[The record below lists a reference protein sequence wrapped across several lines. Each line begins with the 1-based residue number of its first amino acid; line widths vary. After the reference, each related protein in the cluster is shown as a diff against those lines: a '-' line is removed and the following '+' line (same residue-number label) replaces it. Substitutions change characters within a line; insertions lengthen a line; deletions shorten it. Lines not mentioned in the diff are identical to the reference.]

1 MPISRTLLMW
11 RLLAIISVLLI
22 WAGSLLPAEDI
33 ARVSTALQDKL
44 LHFLGYL
51 LVALLIGQG
60 WRQLSWWVV
69 WLLTFLIG
77 AGAEVAQELLTRS
90 RTFEWLDFVAN
101 GGGALAGVAVSQL
114 IQLTFTDKSA
124 GGGQIDDQH

>member
-1 MPISRTLLMW
+1 MMRRDRVLLLW
-11 RLLAIISVLLI
+11 RLLAILSVILI

-33 ARVSTALQDKL
+33 ARVGSALEDKL

-51 LVALLIGQG
+51 LVALLIAQG
-60 WRQLSWWVV
+60 WRQLSWWTV

-90 RTFEWLDFVAN
+90 RTFEWFDFVAN
-101 GGGALAGVAVSQL
+101 GGGAIAGVAVSQL
-114 IQLTFTDKSA
+114 IRITFAERPAREDPPS
-124 GGGQIDDQH
+124 